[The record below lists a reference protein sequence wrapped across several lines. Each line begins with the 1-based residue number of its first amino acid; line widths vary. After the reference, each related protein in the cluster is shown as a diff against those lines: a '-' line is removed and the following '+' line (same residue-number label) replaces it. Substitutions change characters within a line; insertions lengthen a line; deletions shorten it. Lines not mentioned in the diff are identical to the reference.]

1 MAIRRYRNDNPRTA
15 TEVADSIEAEL
26 QQIDDSLP
34 VVRGTQ
40 NYALVQSFARTLAAQ
55 QEQSLADL
63 YDAGFVT
70 DASGEELTKNAR
82 ELGVQR
88 QSAVA
93 ATGVVTFQRD
103 SAASRDYTIP
113 AGSRVATG
121 GTDGVTFETTESVTI
136 TSGSNSVDANI
147 RATEDGPVGNV
158 GAGTITVLVDKPTG
172 VDSVTNANPTG
183 DPAYTLTDGQTV
195 QTTGQ
200 DREDDPSLRERALES
215 TAIGGAGTAPAVELA
230 LENVEEVISAD
241 VKTNRSDSTV
251 DGISPWH
258 TEVRVYGGET
268 GVIADRLFEV
278 LPLATLV
285 TLEGGVN
292 GTSESVSRETDLY
305 GTLTIPITRP
315 TQTDLTVE
323 INVVHDASYDGT
335 TAVKD
340 ALVGYVGG
348 TTTDARTVTGLGQ
361 DENVLVN
368 EIENVAEDVTGVE
381 YADVTLLDADGDGT
395 DDTTTDADGVPVY
408 QVGASEVAIVDA
420 DDVTVSE
427 TAR

>member
-15 TEVADSIEAEL
+15 DEVADSIEAEL

-121 GTDGVTFETTESVTI
+121 GTDGVTFETTESATI
-136 TSGSNSVDANI
+136 TSGSSAVDANV

-200 DREDDPSLRERALES
+200 AREDDPSLRERALES

-268 GVIADRLFEV
+268 ALIADRLFEV

-305 GTLTIPITRP
+305 GSLTIPITRP
-315 TQTDLTVE
+315 TQTDLTVD
-323 INVVHDASYDGT
+323 IDVVHDASYDGT
-335 TAVKD
+335 DAVKD
-340 ALVGYVGG
+340 AIVGYVGG

-395 DDTTTDADGVPVY
+395 DDTTNDADGVPVY

-420 DDVTVSE
+420 TAITVNE
-427 TAR
+427 TPR